1 MGTRYAAIAEAARMH
16 SLPDDEKIQYFR
28 NMITEEKRLDIGGA
42 YYEDGFNDGIA
53 KGREEGK
60 AEGKAEGRAEER
72 KTIAKNLLTMNY
84 PVESIA
90 RVTGLTP
97 EEITAL

>member
-1 MGTRYAAIAEAARMH
+1 MPT
-16 SLPDDEKIQYFR
+16 
-28 NMITEEKRLDIGGA
+28 
-42 YYEDGFNDGIA
+42 YEDGFNDGIA

-60 AEGKAEGRAEER
+60 AEGKAEER

-97 EEITAL
+97 EEITALHSQ